1 MKKWLYDSVRD
12 VDQAPIDRL
21 RQFPREPDML
31 VYGLRSLG
39 ALIIRELLHIYNH
52 FEIIGHQNL
61 RTNRSLV
68 IVANHCSHIDT
79 LCLLAALPL
88 RKLHRAFPAAASDYF
103 FQSVPRLW
111 AAAIL
116 VNALPFARQ
125 ARVRQSL
132 SLCRELLANP
142 GTILIIFPEGT
153 RSTTGEVGEFKS
165 GIGALVAGRD
175 VAVAPCFIDGSFQA
189 WPKGKRFPR
198 PRKVRLIV
206 GTPRNYR
213 DRGTDKIDICAIAAE
228 LRDAVNQ
235 LRPSKWK
242 PLKEL
247 SLVGTVPSCFIARG
261 FQIRATDKALL
272 LFHRGHE
279 HSGRWQETVDSLDLD
294 DVAIFAWDA
303 RGHGRSPGDRG
314 AAKSLHDVIKDVDA
328 FARHVSEK
336 FGIPIENMIVLAHS
350 LAGVTV
356 TAWIHDY
363 APPIRGHD
371 FGDGR
376 ISREALH
383 SIRNS
388 GAANPSTAIRKELR
402 EIENAH
408 ARS

>member
-39 ALIIRELLHIYNH
+39 ALIIRGLLRIYNR
-52 FEIIGHQNL
+52 FEIIGHENV

-132 SLCRELLANP
+132 SICRELLANP

-189 WPKGKRFPR
+189 WPKGKRFPL
-198 PRKVRLIV
+198 PRKVRLII
-206 GTPRNYR
+206 GTPRNYS
-213 DRGTDKIDICAIAAE
+213 DRGTEKIDICAIAAE
-228 LRDAVNQ
+228 LRHVVNQ
-235 LRPSKWK
+235 L
-242 PLKEL
+242 
-247 SLVGTVPSCFIARG
+247 C
-261 FQIRATDKALL
+261 
-272 LFHRGHE
+272 
-279 HSGRWQETVDSLDLD
+279 
-294 DVAIFAWDA
+294 
-303 RGHGRSPGDRG
+303 
-314 AAKSLHDVIKDVDA
+314 
-328 FARHVSEK
+328 
-336 FGIPIENMIVLAHS
+336 
-350 LAGVTV
+350 
-356 TAWIHDY
+356 
-363 APPIRGHD
+363 
-371 FGDGR
+371 
-376 ISREALH
+376 
-383 SIRNS
+383 
-388 GAANPSTAIRKELR
+388 AANGS
-402 EIENAH
+402 H
-408 ARS
+408 

>member
-39 ALIIRELLHIYNH
+39 ALITRGLLQIYNH

-198 PRKVRLIV
+198 PRKVRLVV
-206 GTPRNYR
+206 GTPRNYCN
-213 DRGTDKIDICAIAAE
+213 RGTDKNDICAIAAE

-235 LRPSKWK
+235 LHP
-242 PLKEL
+242 
-247 SLVGTVPSCFIARG
+247 
-261 FQIRATDKALL
+261 
-272 LFHRGHE
+272 
-279 HSGRWQETVDSLDLD
+279 
-294 DVAIFAWDA
+294 
-303 RGHGRSPGDRG
+303 
-314 AAKSLHDVIKDVDA
+314 
-328 FARHVSEK
+328 
-336 FGIPIENMIVLAHS
+336 
-350 LAGVTV
+350 
-356 TAWIHDY
+356 
-363 APPIRGHD
+363 
-371 FGDGR
+371 
-376 ISREALH
+376 
-383 SIRNS
+383 
-388 GAANPSTAIRKELR
+388 ANGS
-402 EIENAH
+402 H
-408 ARS
+408 

>member
-1 MKKWLYDSVRD
+1 MRKWLYDSVRD

-39 ALIIRELLHIYNH
+39 ALIIRGLLHIYNH

-61 RTNRSLV
+61 RTNRPLI

-132 SLCRELLANP
+132 SLCRELLANA

-175 VAVAPCFIDGSFQA
+175 VAVVPCFIDGSFRA
-189 WPKGKRFPR
+189 WPKGNRFPR

-206 GTPRNYR
+206 GTPRNYCNH
-213 DRGTDKIDICAIAAE
+213 GTDKIEICAIAAE
-228 LRDAVNQ
+228 LRDAVNR
-235 LRPSKWK
+235 LRP
-242 PLKEL
+242 
-247 SLVGTVPSCFIARG
+247 
-261 FQIRATDKALL
+261 
-272 LFHRGHE
+272 
-279 HSGRWQETVDSLDLD
+279 
-294 DVAIFAWDA
+294 
-303 RGHGRSPGDRG
+303 
-314 AAKSLHDVIKDVDA
+314 
-328 FARHVSEK
+328 
-336 FGIPIENMIVLAHS
+336 
-350 LAGVTV
+350 
-356 TAWIHDY
+356 
-363 APPIRGHD
+363 
-371 FGDGR
+371 
-376 ISREALH
+376 
-383 SIRNS
+383 
-388 GAANPSTAIRKELR
+388 ANGNR
-402 EIENAH
+402 
-408 ARS
+408 

>member
-1 MKKWLYDSVRD
+1 MKKWLYDSIRD

-21 RQFPREPDML
+21 RQFPREPDII

-39 ALIIRELLHIYNH
+39 ALIIRGLLHIYNH

-68 IVANHCSHIDT
+68 VVANHCSHIDT

-132 SLCRELLANP
+132 SLCRELLAHP

-198 PRKVRLIV
+198 PRKVRLVI
-206 GTPRNYR
+206 GTPCNYR
-213 DRGTDKIDICAIAAE
+213 DRGTDKMEICAIAAE
-228 LRDAVNQ
+228 LRNAVNK
-235 LRPSKWK
+235 LRPTNGS
-242 PLKEL
+242 
-247 SLVGTVPSCFIARG
+247 
-261 FQIRATDKALL
+261 
-272 LFHRGHE
+272 H
-279 HSGRWQETVDSLDLD
+279 
-294 DVAIFAWDA
+294 
-303 RGHGRSPGDRG
+303 
-314 AAKSLHDVIKDVDA
+314 
-328 FARHVSEK
+328 
-336 FGIPIENMIVLAHS
+336 
-350 LAGVTV
+350 
-356 TAWIHDY
+356 
-363 APPIRGHD
+363 
-371 FGDGR
+371 
-376 ISREALH
+376 
-383 SIRNS
+383 
-388 GAANPSTAIRKELR
+388 
-402 EIENAH
+402 
-408 ARS
+408 

>member
-1 MKKWLYDSVRD
+1 MKKRLYDSVRD

-39 ALIIRELLHIYNH
+39 ALIIRGLLHIYND

-68 IVANHCSHIDT
+68 IIANHCSHIDT

-103 FQSVPRLW
+103 FQSAPRLW

-132 SLCRELLANP
+132 LLCRELLANP

-165 GIGALVAGRD
+165 GIGTLVAGRD

-198 PRKVRLIV
+198 PRRVRLVI
-206 GTPRNYR
+206 GMPRNYR
-213 DRGTDKIDICAIAAE
+213 DRGTDKIEICAIAAE
-228 LRDAVNQ
+228 LRDAVNE
-235 LRPSKWK
+235 LRP
-242 PLKEL
+242 
-247 SLVGTVPSCFIARG
+247 
-261 FQIRATDKALL
+261 
-272 LFHRGHE
+272 
-279 HSGRWQETVDSLDLD
+279 
-294 DVAIFAWDA
+294 
-303 RGHGRSPGDRG
+303 
-314 AAKSLHDVIKDVDA
+314 
-328 FARHVSEK
+328 
-336 FGIPIENMIVLAHS
+336 
-350 LAGVTV
+350 
-356 TAWIHDY
+356 
-363 APPIRGHD
+363 
-371 FGDGR
+371 
-376 ISREALH
+376 
-383 SIRNS
+383 
-388 GAANPSTAIRKELR
+388 ANGS
-402 EIENAH
+402 H
-408 ARS
+408 